1 MRDSVPWRSLRHTTW
16 PMPQPRICRA
26 AQARDGS
33 CRGPAE
39 AHLRALSRT
48 LGFDLARARRRMRHE
63 AADQRARRGG
73 DVLHRAL
80 EGLAVG
86 LRRHVEAAQL
96 AHELQRRVTDL
107 ELRGW
112 RLEVEQGSDVAAHG
126 GSRCSAGRGAPRLS
140 AASGRTAG
148 WMAGLTGSHGE

>member
-63 AADQRARRGG
+63 AA
-73 DVLHRAL
+73 
-80 EGLAVG
+80 
-86 LRRHVEAAQL
+86 AQL

-126 GSRCSAGRGAPRLS
+126 GSRRSAGCGA
-140 AASGRTAG
+140 
-148 WMAGLTGSHGE
+148 